1 MCMRC
6 DMAQYKVGKIVKGTI
21 TGVEKYGIFV
31 NLDNFYSG
39 LIHISEMSDDFVKNT
54 GDYGEVGELIIA
66 RIIEID
72 ETTNHVKLSIKG
84 INHRVNSKNKKTKI
98 KETGTGFEPLINN
111 LEYWITEKLHEIDC

>member
-72 ETTNHVKLSIKG
+72 ETTNHVKLAITG
-84 INHRVNSKNKKTKI
+84 INHRVTSKHKKPKI

-111 LEYWITEKLHEIDC
+111 LEYWITEKLHEIDS

>member
-1 MCMRC
+1 
-6 DMAQYKVGKIVKGTI
+6 MAQYKVGKIVKGTI

-39 LIHISEMSDDFVKNT
+39 LIHISEMSDAFVKNT

-72 ETTNHVKLSIKG
+72 EATNHVKLSIKG

-111 LEYWITEKLHEIDC
+111 LEYWITEKLHEIDS